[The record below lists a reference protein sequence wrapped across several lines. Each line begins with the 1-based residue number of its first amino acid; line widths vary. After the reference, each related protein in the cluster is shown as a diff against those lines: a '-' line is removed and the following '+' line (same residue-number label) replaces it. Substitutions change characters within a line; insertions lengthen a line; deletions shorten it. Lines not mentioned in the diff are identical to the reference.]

1 MRKKLLIGLMSLIM
15 VGLFAGIGQAVPWT
29 DTRLLNPTAGIGTY
43 TYFHLMPSDFSA
55 PPAPTGGHLE
65 IYYGKAFG
73 VGVVT
78 VNGDYVGSEF
88 VFNFSGIDSVGF
100 NVHDALSHWDLGDTS
115 LQVDLI
121 GAAVINF
128 TKSVLTFDY
137 TPIVD
142 GNNNHTAVPEPGT
155 LILLGSSLLGLVVV
169 GRKKFRK

>member
-1 MRKKLLIGLMSLIM
+1 MRKKLLIGVMSLIM
-15 VGLFAGIGQAVPWT
+15 VGLFAGIGQAVPYT
-29 DTRLLNPTAGIGTY
+29 DTTMLYPMSGIGTY
-43 TYFHLMPSDFSA
+43 TYTHLMPIDFSA
-55 PPAPTGGHLE
+55 PPAPTGGLLE
-65 IYYGKAFG
+65 ISYGNAFG

-88 VFNFSGIDSVGF
+88 LFNFSGMDSVGF
-100 NVHDALSHWDLGDTS
+100 DVHSALSHWDLGDTS

-137 TPIVD
+137 TPTVD
-142 GNNNHTAVPEPGT
+142 GNNDHTAVPEPST

>member
-29 DTRLLNPTAGIGTY
+29 DTRLLNPTEGIGTY
-43 TYFHLMPSDFSA
+43 TYFHLMQSDFSA
-55 PPAPTGGHLE
+55 PPAPTGGPLE
-65 IYYGKAFG
+65 IYY
-73 VGVVT
+73 VQ
-78 VNGDYVGSEF
+78 N
-88 VFNFSGIDSVGF
+88 
-100 NVHDALSHWDLGDTS
+100 ALSHWGLGDTS

-128 TKSVLTFDY
+128 TKSVFTFGF

-142 GNNNHTAVPEPGT
+142 GNHNHTAVPEPGT